1 MKHAVI
7 SVLLGWYALVP
18 PLAGDRVNPLAPL
31 GTWEQLRAFDSAEQC
46 EKLMMEYA
54 RRSASQTDNMARTL
68 ARQVGRVRWVH
79 SADPRLRQP

>member
-31 GTWEQLRAFDSAEQC
+31 GTWEHLRAFDSAEQC
-46 EKLMMEYA
+46 EKLMMEYTRQA
-54 RRSASQTDNMARTL
+54 ASQTDNKARIL
-68 ARQVGRVRWVH
+68 VRQVERVRCIH
-79 SADPRLRQP
+79 STDPRLRP